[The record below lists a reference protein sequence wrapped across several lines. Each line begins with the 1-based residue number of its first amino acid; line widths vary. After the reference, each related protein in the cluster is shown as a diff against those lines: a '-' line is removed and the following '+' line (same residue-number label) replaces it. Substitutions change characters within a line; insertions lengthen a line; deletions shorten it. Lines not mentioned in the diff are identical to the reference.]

1 LAGPPTPPATVVIV
15 PAGLAAP
22 GRAAAGS
29 PGAALAWPAPT
40 ASTPGRMTR
49 RSVLADTVGGYAASL
64 SRWCGSAQSST
75 GPAGTIRSGLRCGWV
90 V

>member
-1 LAGPPTPPATVVIV
+1 VIV

-40 ASTPGRMTR
+40 ASTPAVTAATNVGLDLAPLVDRAVSNIGTPHRCPVPR
-49 RSVLADTVGGYAASL
+49 RFARFPL
-64 SRWCGSAQSST
+64 
-75 GPAGTIRSGLRCGWV
+75 
-90 V
+90 